1 MAILKPVTL
10 NICPLTDLGGV
21 GVLVDDLR
29 RHPVGRPR
37 ERLPHPVA
45 GHVGGETEV
54 WGGNNWKFVQGVS
67 YFQS

>member
-1 MAILKPVTL
+1 MATLKPATL
-10 NICPLTDLGGV
+10 YGNPDLGGV

-45 GHVGGETEV
+45 GHVGGET
-54 WGGNNWKFVQGVS
+54 KI
-67 YFQS
+67 